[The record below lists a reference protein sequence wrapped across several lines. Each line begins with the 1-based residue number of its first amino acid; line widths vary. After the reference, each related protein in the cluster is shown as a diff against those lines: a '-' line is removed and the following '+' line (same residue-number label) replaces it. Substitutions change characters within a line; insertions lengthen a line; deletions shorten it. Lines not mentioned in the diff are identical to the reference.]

1 MICAATACGRIG
13 PVPPGS
19 ILERGRLE
27 EMRMR
32 TDASLMGAGTL
43 RVGNPEMRGHD
54 GEVLKNRIRAII
66 TGSGDIP
73 IDGKMIFEPGSG
85 SAPVIFTGMAKME
98 VLNAR
103 LDGRAQVLGINDG
116 PFGLSIRDAI
126 DRLTKLNAKSV
137 LIEGGSMLNYSA
149 LYEGVVDEL
158 YLTITP
164 RLLGEKGMPGLA
176 DGPVPLGWPFLD
188 MELIEC
194 RAARTGEVFLSYR
207 IRRLEHDPDAN
218 G

>member
-1 MICAATACGRIG
+1 
-13 PVPPGS
+13 
-19 ILERGRLE
+19 
-27 EMRMR
+27 MRMR

-43 RVGNPEMRGHD
+43 RIGNPEMRCPDKGIF
-54 GEVLKNRIRAII
+54 NYRIRAII

-85 SAPVIFTGMAKME
+85 PAPVIFTGISKSEA
-98 VLNAR
+98 LNAR
-103 LDGRAQVLGINDG
+103 LDERAQVLGINDG

-126 DRLTKLNAKSV
+126 DRLAELGAKTV
-137 LIEGGSMLNYSA
+137 LIEGGSRLNYSA

-207 IRRLEHDPDAN
+207 IGRLKHDLDAN